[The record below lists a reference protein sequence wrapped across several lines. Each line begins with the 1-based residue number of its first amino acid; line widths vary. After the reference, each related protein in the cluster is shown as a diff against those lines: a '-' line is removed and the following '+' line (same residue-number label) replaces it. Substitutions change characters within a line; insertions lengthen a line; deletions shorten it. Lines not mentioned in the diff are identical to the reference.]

1 MKFANP
7 WAEVQSKFHPIETM
21 KMELNPMEKIKCETN
36 PFYNP
41 FNKKK

>member
-7 WAEVQSKFHPIETM
+7 WAEIQSEFYPLDTM
-21 KMELNPMEKIKCETN
+21 KIEMNPLEKWKCENN

-41 FNKKK
+41 FDKK